1 MTMVMTK
8 VPFNSYID
16 ALYHAR
22 DTDGRIVNSLSTPA
36 ELTAKVQDYYLQ
48 KAKELGRELSAEE
61 FHSEHVIVRVAYQG
75 TEPMA
80 GYLIVGGELVGL
92 FSLARGKGDWIMGHA
107 VSDGANHLDCFAEPA
122 LLKLYHKHGFT
133 ITHSVANW
141 DAAGLP
147 VVYMSR

>member
-1 MTMVMTK
+1 MIVMTK
-8 VPFNSYID
+8 VTFEDYIN
-16 ALYHAR
+16 ALCLAR
-22 DTDGRIVNSLSTPA
+22 STDERIVNSLSTPA
-36 ELTAKVQDYYLQ
+36 ELVAKVCDFYT
-48 KAKELGRELSAEE
+48 APTDEHGDIVSAEA
-61 FHSEHVIVRVAYQG
+61 FYAEHLKVRVAYQG
-75 TEPMA
+75 AEPVA
-80 GYLIVGGELVGL
+80 GYLVLGGELIGL
-92 FSLARGKGDWIMGHA
+92 FSLVRGIGDWIMQHV